1 MRLPSVAACRSV
13 GKVLFGFLLP
23 IALAACT
30 SAGQLAVD
38 PTIGDPTVPANQF
51 GSGSRVVGILAFDES
66 NNLSDGAPNS
76 VALSAQLAATTL
88 NGNPLTVVV
97 RSISPDGAN
106 LSSVI
111 SDFEA
116 ANVSIVI
123 GSNSESDVVLI
134 AKSMMLRKVPTISM
148 TSFSDLALQLYGGG
162 YVPNEEAVTLV
173 NEAAKRGYASVA
185 VVTTEGAA
193 SQSFT
198 KSVLSLAAA
207 AGINA
212 RPVDGTTDSQ
222 FLAGMT
228 GMAAAG
234 VPVSAV
240 IFAAGPAR
248 AAAMMSLLQ
257 PDERFKGMA
266 VIGNSG
272 WDLTP
277 KLPAALKGA
286 WYTSVASDGMTE
298 FAEKFR
304 SANGQTATLNAAMVY
319 DLVVLAAA
327 LPATIPEEPYH
338 PEVMTNP
345 QGFKG
350 FTGQFRFGPTGMLS
364 ARSYGIATAK

>member
-1 MRLPSVAACRSV
+1 MSLPSVAACRSV
-13 GKVLFGFLLP
+13 GKVLFGVLLLV
-23 IALAACT
+23 ALAACT

-38 PTIGDPTVPANQF
+38 PAAGGVAPADQF
-51 GSGSRVVGILAFDES
+51 GSGARVVGIIAFDES
-66 NNLSDGAPNS
+66 NNLSDGAPDS
-76 VALSAQLAATTL
+76 VARAAQLAATTL
-88 NGNPLTVVV
+88 NGNPLTVLV
-97 RSISPDGAN
+97 RTIAADGSN

-116 ANVSIVI
+116 ANASMVI
-123 GSNSESDVVLI
+123 GSNSESNVALVARAMI
-134 AKSMMLRKVPTISM
+134 LRKVPTISM

-173 NEAAKRGYASVA
+173 NEAAKRGYASIA

-193 SQSFT
+193 SQAFT
-198 KSVLSLAAA
+198 RSVLSLAAA
-207 AGINA
+207 AGLNA
-212 RPVDGTTDSQ
+212 RPIDGSTDSQ

-228 GMAAAG
+228 GLAAAG
-234 VPVSAV
+234 EKVSAV
-240 IFAAGPAR
+240 VFAAGPAR
-248 AAAMMSLLQ
+248 AAAMMSLIQ
-257 PDERFKGMA
+257 PDERFRGMA

-304 SANGQTATLNAAMVY
+304 AANGQTATLNAAMVY

-327 LPATIPEEPYH
+327 LPQTVGDEPYH

-364 ARSYGIATAK
+364 ARSYGIATVK

>member
-1 MRLPSVAACRSV
+1 MHLASVAACRSV
-13 GKVLFGFLLP
+13 GKVLFGVLLL
-23 IALAACT
+23 ALAACT

-38 PTIGDPTVPANQF
+38 PTVGDAAAPANQF
-51 GSGSRVVGILAFDES
+51 GSGARVVGIIAFDEP

-76 VALSAQLAATTL
+76 VALAAQLAATTL
-88 NGNPLTVVV
+88 NGNPLTVLI
-97 RSISPDGAN
+97 RTIAPDGSN

-116 ANVSIVI
+116 ANASIVI
-123 GSNSESDVVLI
+123 GSNSESNVALVARAMI
-134 AKSMMLRKVPTISM
+134 LRKVPTISM

-173 NEAAKRGYASVA
+173 NEAAKRGYASIA

-193 SQSFT
+193 SQAFT
-198 KSVLSLAAA
+198 RSVLSLAAA
-207 AGINA
+207 AGLNA
-212 RPVDGTTDSQ
+212 RPIDGSTDSQ

-228 GMAAAG
+228 GLAAAG
-234 VPVSAV
+234 EKVSAV
-240 IFAAGPAR
+240 VFAAGPAR
-248 AAAMMSLLQ
+248 AAAMMSLIQ
-257 PDERFKGMA
+257 PDERLKGIA

-277 KLPAALKGA
+277 KLPAALRGA
-286 WYTSVASDGMTE
+286 WYTSVASEGMTE

-304 SANGQTATLNAAMVY
+304 AANGQTATLNAAMVY

-364 ARSYGIATAK
+364 ARSYAIATAK